1 MIDVKNNYKNRLEV
15 LKLKKKEMQEV
26 VELKNQ
32 IKEEEKAI
40 KALKPKN
47 WFMRL
52 FTKDEYQ

>member
-1 MIDVKNNYKNRLEV
+1 
-15 LKLKKKEMQEV
+15 MQEV